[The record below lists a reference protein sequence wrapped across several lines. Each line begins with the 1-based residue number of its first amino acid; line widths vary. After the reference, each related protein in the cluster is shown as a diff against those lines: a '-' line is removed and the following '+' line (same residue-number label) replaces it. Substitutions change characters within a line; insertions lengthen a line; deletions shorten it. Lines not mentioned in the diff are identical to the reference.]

1 MKTEKRAS
9 IFLVD
14 DEQPVLDGLS
24 VTIEKVFPDLK
35 ICGAARSGMDALKGI
50 AREKPDLV
58 VMDVRM
64 PGMSGIDTLR
74 ELRRILP
81 DMIVILLT
89 AYERFDI
96 AQEAYSL
103 GVYKYLVKPVSREIL
118 TETITGALER
128 LEKTKAGVFKEA
140 SERERFEITRPL
152 LEAGFIWAAI
162 MGDPQS
168 FLLQSFG
175 ELLGLVKDGRILG
188 HFAVICREKYWLSQE
203 ELTNIRREI
212 TNRLECISGPLLGGL
227 LPIFIPGEKLNRTR
241 DVLRNVLETLQ
252 MREFRYALGYVASG
266 DDIRFSWTQALSGM
280 RQEGPG
286 SPDRILGRPEA
297 PPEDPE
303 ERAAPRPGEKTPA
316 RADLLLQFLN
326 DRNMLKLRHTFLDWS
341 LAGAAK
347 IDRAVMA
354 GALTALAGADAEKI
368 LTAGNLQM
376 AVDGGPKNRT
386 AAEYAANMLCAG
398 LSTLPASQTGEVV
411 DSLPG
416 GDRRIRRALQFIA
429 QHYGEPISLEDAAAH
444 VRISPAH
451 LSRLFPVE
459 TGNTFSGHLAH
470 LRINRACE
478 ALEEGI
484 LSIKEI
490 AALCGYQDANYFSRA
505 FKKILGLSPSQWVEE
520 KTKRKARKDPP
531 SRGGGGGDMNPVLTS
546 HSQNSVR
553 FGKGFGKSGQRSAF
567 PSKSKAAFLK
577 TGVLG
582 KP

>member
-24 VTIEKVFPDLK
+24 VTLEKVFPDLK
-35 ICGAARSGMDALKGI
+35 ICGTARSGMEALKSI
-50 AREKPDLV
+50 AREKPDLAI
-58 VMDVRM
+58 MDVRM

-74 ELRRILP
+74 ELKKILP

-118 TETITGALER
+118 SETISGALER
-128 LEKTKAGVFKEA
+128 LEEIKVDVFKKA

-162 MGDPQS
+162 MGDPKS

-188 HFAVICREKYWLSQE
+188 HFAVICRDKYWLTQE
-203 ELTNIRREI
+203 EVTNIRREI
-212 TNRLECISGPLLGGL
+212 TNRLECIPGPLLGGI
-227 LPIFIPGEKLNRTR
+227 LPVFIPGEKLNRTR
-241 DVLRNVLETLQ
+241 DVLRNVLETLG
-252 MREFRYALGYVASG
+252 MREFRYALGYVASN

-280 RQEGPG
+280 HQEGPG
-286 SPDRILGRPEA
+286 GPDRILGRPEA
-297 PPEDPE
+297 PPEEPE
-303 ERAAPRPGEKTPA
+303 EGTGFSGGKSPA
-316 RADLLLQFLN
+316 RAELLLQFLK
-326 DRNMLKLRHTFLDWS
+326 DRDMLKLRHTFLDWS
-341 LAGAAK
+341 LTGAAK
-347 IDRAVMA
+347 IDRAIMA
-354 GALTALAGADAEKI
+354 GALHALAGAGAEKI

-376 AVDGGPKNRT
+376 AVDGSRENRT
-386 AAEYAANMLCAG
+386 AADYAANMLCAG
-398 LSTLPASQTGEVV
+398 LAALPDPREGVDI

-416 GDRRIRRALQFIA
+416 NDRRIRRVLQFIA

-451 LSRLFPVE
+451 LSRLFPLE

-478 ALEEGI
+478 ALEEGT

-505 FKKILGLSPSQWVEE
+505 FKKILGLSPSEWVEN
-520 KTKRKARKDPP
+520 R
-531 SRGGGGGDMNPVLTS
+531 RGGGGG
-546 HSQNSVR
+546 
-553 FGKGFGKSGQRSAF
+553 G
-567 PSKSKAAFLK
+567 
-577 TGVLG
+577 
-582 KP
+582 